1 MALVSVHK
9 VSEAFG
15 ISARAVQKLVL
26 KGMPREAHGEYDLTK
41 CMLWYARYL
50 HSKVCGCAGP
60 CEGFERRGL
69 TNLRAARRRVHQA
82 LGEIASQFGGPDRAR
97 LERRLTEAVE
107 DAFRPIEEFE
117 RHAADRSET
126 LK

>member
-60 CEGFERRGL
+60 CEGFERRAL
-69 TNLRAARRRVHQA
+69 TNLRAARQRVHKA
-82 LGEIASQFGGPDRAR
+82 VAEVTSELDGTSRAQINK
-97 LERRLTEAVE
+97 LLTEAVE
-107 DAFRPIEEFE
+107 DAFRPIEELE
-117 RHAADRSET
+117 RRAVEH
-126 LK
+126 

>member
-15 ISARAVQKLVL
+15 VSARTVQQLVL
-26 KGMPREAHGEYDLTK
+26 RGMPREAHGEYDLTK

-50 HSKVCGCAGP
+50 HSRACGCAGP

-69 TNLRAARRRVHQA
+69 TNIRAARQRVHKA
-82 LGEIASQFGGPDRAR
+82 LAEVASELAVADRAR
-97 LERRLTEAVE
+97 LERLLTEAVE
-107 DAFRPIEEFE
+107 GAFRPIEELE
-117 RHAADRSET
+117 RRAVERD
-126 LK
+126 